1 MVLLTYIPN
10 SRGSRRS
17 KNILVFIIEVKDIAF
32 SMQIDIKTEFMDFI
46 HLQLLVVLREDFRK
60 FASAE

>member
-10 SRGSRRS
+10 SRGPRRS
-17 KNILVFIIEVKDIAF
+17 KNIFVLIIEVKDIAF
-32 SMQIDIKTEFMDFI
+32 SMQIDIKIESMDFI